1 MTDPAQLG
9 AELLATLSNAI
20 LKLDP
25 LSQPRLQ
32 ELEGNLVRLDV
43 TLPGRTEPDR
53 LLLEFEKASVRLQ
66 PCDDCAAHAIVA
78 GSIPDLLQWLM
89 GGASGG
95 LRFDGDTL
103 LLEKLSGLMN
113 GYQPDFAPP
122 LARVIGDNAAT
133 ALVGVVEAAGAA
145 ARSLLQTINGAA
157 EETARQHYASPDELS
172 RATETLEELALKVD
186 RLNARTQRL
195 ESLRRNR
202 TGTSQ

>member
-9 AELLATLSNAI
+9 AEVLATLSNAI

-43 TLPGRTEPDR
+43 TLPGRAEPER

-66 PCDDCAAHAIVA
+66 PCDERAAHAIVT
-78 GSIPDLLQWLM
+78 GNIPDLLQWFIA
-89 GGASGG
+89 GTSSD

-103 LLEKLSGLMN
+103 LLEKLSGLMK

-122 LARVIGDNAAT
+122 LSRMIGDDAAT
-133 ALVGVVEAAGAA
+133 ALVGMVEAAGAA
-145 ARSLLQTINGAA
+145 ARSMLQTISGAA
-157 EETARQHYASPDELS
+157 EDTARQHYTSPDELS
-172 RATETLEELALKVD
+172 QATRTLEELVLKVD

-195 ESLRRNR
+195 ETLRRTR